1 MDYHAM
7 SLILL
12 EKRNQIKEGIESS
25 SGPEIEIKQS
35 PLDHNTVRKL
45 PAWSSRNEMIRLVWW
60 DLIISIIYDSVV
72 RCPEGLA

>member
-1 MDYHAM
+1 M

-35 PLDHNTVRKL
+35 PLDDNTVRKL
-45 PAWSSRNEMIRLVWW
+45 PAWSSRNEMSNITV
-60 DLIISIIYDSVV
+60 LIISIIYDSVV
-72 RCPEGLA
+72 RCPGGLA